1 MEPLSHVQG
10 GCRVIAFDRP
20 PYGLSQRPLS
30 WEGGEEGSPY
40 TNQAS
45 LTRSQCIPGCTC
57 SLLGQASAARD
68 RRLLGLL
75 PILLLQLAAGRESW
89 GCM

>member
-1 MEPLSHVQG
+1 MEPLSQVQAGEG

-30 WEGGEEGSPY
+30 WQGGDEGSPY

-45 LTRSQCIPGCTC
+45 LPRSRRTTGCTC
-57 SLLGQASAARD
+57 GVRGLASAARD
-68 RRLLGLL
+68 GRLLGLL
-75 PILLLQLAAGRESW
+75 LILLLQLQ
-89 GCM
+89 

>member
-1 MEPLSHVQG
+1 MSDACITGLPLTHLATCRRDVMEPLSQAGEG

-30 WEGGEEGSPY
+30 WEGGDEGSPY

-45 LTRSQCIPGCTC
+45 LPRS
-57 SLLGQASAARD
+57 
-68 RRLLGLL
+68 
-75 PILLLQLAAGRESW
+75 
-89 GCM
+89 